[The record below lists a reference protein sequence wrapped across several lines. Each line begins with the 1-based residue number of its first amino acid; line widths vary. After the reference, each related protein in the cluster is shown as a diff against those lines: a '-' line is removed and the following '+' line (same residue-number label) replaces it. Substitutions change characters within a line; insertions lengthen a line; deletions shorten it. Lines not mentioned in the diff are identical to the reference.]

1 MSQAKNLY
9 RNVVFRKVF
18 IQQDLTVKQTEKRR
32 ELVQQLKLE
41 KAQGQVNLIIVRD
54 KIVVKWQRQQQ
65 EQEEQQ
71 EAAAVAAV

>member
-1 MSQAKNLY
+1 M
-9 RNVVFRKVF
+9 
-18 IQQDLTVKQTEKRR
+18 
-32 ELVQQLKLE
+32 QQLKLR
-41 KAQGQVNLIIVRD
+41 KAQGQVNMIIVRD